1 MVLCVAGCAAS
12 AHRQSCHGAH
22 FLASAGSVPLLD
34 IRHELIE
41 EKIFVC
47 PTRHVEIAVLVHGRV
62 AAARIGAYYHHLY
75 GLAREYVAVKDVACA
90 LVAEP

>member
-1 MVLCVAGCAAS
+1 MNTGNPIL
-12 AHRQSCHGAH
+12 QP
-22 FLASAGSVPLLD
+22 FDP
-34 IRHELIE
+34 
-41 EKIFVC
+41 
-47 PTRHVEIAVLVHGRV
+47 PGRV